1 MRINGKD
8 IAKKLGISPSAVSLA
23 INGKTGV
30 SEETRERVVA
40 EAVRMGYFVPKKNTP
55 AARNVRYVIFMQ
67 DGDTVK
73 ETQFYS
79 IVLQG
84 IEARA
89 KEHGYSVFVSYFYA
103 NGDWNEQIAA
113 ACKDVSGLIILAT
126 EVTDRHIAMAMENG
140 LQKQKLPIV
149 LVDNATSVVDVDS
162 VVADSLR
169 GAYRAVMYLLDKGH
183 PDVGYLRSK
192 SRIDN
197 FDQREAG
204 VLKARAE
211 RGIAGRLSVVDVGIS
226 SEGAYRDMCAWLDA
240 GGRPCSAYFADNDI
254 IAAACVR
261 ALKAKGL
268 RVPQEVSV
276 VGFDDMPICNMLDPA
291 LTTVRVM
298 KKQLGMTAMDILC
311 LRIEDREYA
320 QTSSGSG
327 VYRMVVS
334 TGLVERES
342 VAARAGD
349 PRPGPESAS
358 GGDSMQAGQAV
369 NIDPM

>member
-23 INGKTGV
+23 INGKSGV
-30 SEETRERVVA
+30 SEETRERVMA
-40 EAVRMGYFVPKKNTP
+40 EAVKMGYLLQKKNTSVP
-55 AARNVRYVIFMQ
+55 RNVRYVIFME

-89 KEHGYSVFVSYFYA
+89 KEHSYSVFVSYFYSGG
-103 NGDWNEQIAA
+103 NWKDQISA
-113 ACKDVSGLIILAT
+113 ACKDVTGLIILAT
-126 EVTDRHIAMAMENG
+126 EMEDRHISMALESG
-140 LQKQKLPIV
+140 LQKQKMPIV

-169 GAYRAVMYLLDKGH
+169 GAYKAVTHLLDMGH

-192 SRIDN
+192 CRIDN

-204 VLKARAE
+204 VLKARME
-211 RGIAGRLSVVDVGIS
+211 RGINDSAGLHVVDVGIS
-226 SEGAYRDMCAWLDA
+226 SESAYQDMSAWLEA
-240 GGRPCSAYFADNDI
+240 GGVPRSAYFADNDI

-261 ALKAKGL
+261 ALKAKGY
-268 RVPQEVSV
+268 RVPEEISV
-276 VGFDDMPICNMLDPA
+276 IGFDDMPICNMLDPT
-291 LTTVRVM
+291 LSTVRVM
-298 KKQLGMTAMDILC
+298 KNQLGMTAMDILR
-311 LRIEDREYA
+311 LRIEERDYA
-320 QTSSGSG
+320 LSNQEVG

-334 TGLVERES
+334 TSLIKRDS
-342 VAARAGD
+342 VA
-349 PRPGPESAS
+349 EFSKK
-358 GGDSMQAGQAV
+358 AV
-369 NIDPM
+369 NA

>member
-30 SEETRERVVA
+30 SEETRERVMA

-55 AARNVRYVIFMQ
+55 AARNVRYVIFME

-89 KEHGYSVFVSYFYA
+89 KEHGYSVFVSYFYSD
-103 NGDWNEQIAA
+103 GDWKEQTAA

-126 EVTDRHIAMAMENG
+126 EVTDRHIAMAMESG
-140 LQKQKLPIV
+140 LQNQKLPII

-183 PDVGYLRSK
+183 PDVGYLRSR

-211 RGIAGRLSVVDVGIS
+211 RGIPDRLHVVDVGIS
-226 SEGAYRDMCAWLDA
+226 SEGAYRDMCAWLDE
-240 GGRPCSAYFADNDI
+240 GGRPRSAYFADNDI

-261 ALKAKGL
+261 ALRAKGF

-276 VGFDDMPICNMLDPA
+276 VGFDDMPICNMLDPT
-291 LTTVRVM
+291 LSTVRVM
-298 KKQLGMTAMDILC
+298 KKQLGMTAMDILR
-311 LRIEDREYA
+311 LRIEERDYA
-320 QTSSGSG
+320 LSNPETGA
-327 VYRMVVS
+327 YRMVVS
-334 TGLVERES
+334 TTLVERES
-342 VAARAGD
+342 VSAFPGTGAAGTGLAGRA
-349 PRPGPESAS
+349 AS
-358 GGDSMQAGQAV
+358 CAR
-369 NIDPM
+369 

>member
-1 MRINGKD
+1 MRVNGKD

-23 INGKTGV
+23 INGKSGV
-30 SEETRERVVA
+30 SEETRERVME
-40 EAVRMGYFVPKKNTP
+40 EAIRMGYLPQKKNIP
-55 AARNVRYVIFMQ
+55 VARNLRYVIFME

-89 KEHGYSVFVSYFYA
+89 KEYGYSVFVSYFYSRG
-103 NGDWNEQIAA
+103 NWEEQISA

-126 EVTDRHIAMAMENG
+126 EMEDRHIGMALSNG
-140 LQKQKLPIV
+140 LQRYKLPIV
-149 LVDNATSVVDVDS
+149 LVDNATSMVSVDS

-169 GAYRAVMYLLDKGH
+169 GAYKAVSHLFHKGH
-183 PDVGYLRSK
+183 PDVGYFRSK

-211 RGIAGRLSVVDVGIS
+211 KGKKSSDLHVVDVGIS
-226 SEGAYRDMCAWLDA
+226 AESAYMNMCSWLDS
-240 GGRPCSAYFADNDI
+240 GGHPLSAYFADNDI

-261 ALKAKGL
+261 ALKEKGYL
-268 RVPQEVSV
+268 VPEEVSV
-276 VGFDDMPICNMLDPA
+276 VGFDDMPICNMLDPT
-291 LTTVRVM
+291 LSTVRVM
-298 KKQLGMTAMDILC
+298 KNQLGMTAMDILR
-311 LRIEDREYA
+311 LRIEEQDYA
-320 QTSSGSG
+320 LSNQEIG

-334 TGLVERES
+334 TSLIERDS
-342 VAARAGD
+342 VAAYSEEMG
-349 PRPGPESAS
+349 
-358 GGDSMQAGQAV
+358 
-369 NIDPM
+369 NK